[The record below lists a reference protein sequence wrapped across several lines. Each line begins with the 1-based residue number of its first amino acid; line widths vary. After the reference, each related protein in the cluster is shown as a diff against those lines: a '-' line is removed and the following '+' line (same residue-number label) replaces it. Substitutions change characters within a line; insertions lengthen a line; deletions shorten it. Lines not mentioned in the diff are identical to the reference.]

1 MFIVTTAEM
10 NTLTARLRTL
20 GAQNL
25 ALLYLNVLGEDA
37 AHTLTQPPLTTVL
50 QLAGRI
56 GFSAEAV
63 IATCDWLVVTF
74 PSAHENAGVVAI
86 TDRLR
91 AQAALRS
98 ANPVDELWI
107 GAEPMVN
114 RTGLREILRDICDRD
129 CDYGVI
135 YVAGATASGRTHSK
149 HLIRHVATKRGIRC
163 YIADF
168 HIETE
173 ARTLGHLYDHLKAA
187 YRLDALDVPIHQ
199 GATPGDVAF
208 RFAARL
214 RARLQVAPEETPKP
228 WVVIDFTDEVID
240 PAIAEFIGMLCAE
253 RLSGAFVNCVIF
265 VLGPTA
271 HLETLRG
278 LPALQIE
285 ELGRLTRSEI
295 ETAAKTINQRGQH
308 PLDPSDL
315 DLRIDG
321 IVSLATIM
329 PEERQNGEIRSLLLD
344 LRREVRAP

>member
-1 MFIVTTAEM
+1 MSVISREEINV
-10 NTLTARLRTL
+10 LTGRLRVL
-20 GAQNL
+20 GAPNL
-25 ALLYLNVLGEDA
+25 ALLYLSVLGEDA
-37 AHTLTQPPLTTVL
+37 SHTLTQPPIATVA
-50 QLAGRI
+50 QLVGRI
-56 GFSAEAV
+56 GFDAPAV
-63 IATCDWLVVTF
+63 LATCDWLITTF
-74 PSAHENAGVVAI
+74 PGVPGNDNI
-86 TDRLR
+86 TSIAARLR
-91 AQAALRS
+91 SQAAQR
-98 ANPVDELWI
+98 AADPVDELWI

-114 RTGLREILRDICDRD
+114 RSGLRNLLRDICTHGF
-129 CDYGVI
+129 DYGVI

-149 HLIRHVATKRGIRC
+149 HLIRHVAATHGIRC

-168 HIETE
+168 YIETE
-173 ARTLGHLYDHLKAA
+173 ARTLSHLYDHLKAA
-187 YRLDALDVPIHQ
+187 YRLSALEVPIRE

-214 RARLQVAPEETPKP
+214 RAQLQVAQAENPKP

-278 LPALQIE
+278 SPALQVE

-295 ETAAKTINQRGQH
+295 QAAATTINQRGML
-308 PLDPSDL
+308 PLDSDQL

-321 IVSLATIM
+321 IVDLATIM
-329 PEERQNGEIRSLLLD
+329 PEERQNAEIRNLLLD